1 MISQKKKEGKTSGEA
16 MFVFTGIN
24 TWKQHYRRSTVVI
37 IIIGSRNNDLSGDIR
52 YARYNLWDDIAY
64 SNFRVERIN
73 KSARVIPTRK
83 SASKRKG
90 MARVRKREREG
101 GRRTDSMRFV
111 RLPIDAF
118 HAVSRNVANF
128 NQANG
133 NWRLSSFVYYLN
145 QYYRELQ
152 INYYQCYFLAHV
164 AHIRLTFDD

>member
-1 MISQKKKEGKTSGEA
+1 MISQKKKKEGKTSGEA

-90 MARVRKREREG
+90 MARVRKREREREG
-101 GRRTDSMRFV
+101 EGRIRCVSFVCRLMRFT
-111 RLPIDAF
+111 RFRETWLILTRQMEIDVWVA
-118 HAVSRNVANF
+118 SSIIWINTIGNYKSTIINVI
-128 NQANG
+128 
-133 NWRLSSFVYYLN
+133 SSPTSPTY
-145 QYYRELQ
+145 
-152 INYYQCYFLAHV
+152 I
-164 AHIRLTFDD
+164 

>member
-1 MISQKKKEGKTSGEA
+1 

-52 YARYNLWDDIAY
+52 YARYNLWDDISY

-90 MARVRKREREG
+90 GKGWQELERERE
-101 GRRTDSMRFV
+101 RRIRCVSFVCRLMRFTRFRETWLILTRQMEIDVWVASSIIWINNTGNYKSTIINVISTFGV
-111 RLPIDAF
+111 RL
-118 HAVSRNVANF
+118 
-128 NQANG
+128 
-133 NWRLSSFVYYLN
+133 L
-145 QYYRELQ
+145 
-152 INYYQCYFLAHV
+152 
-164 AHIRLTFDD
+164 DD

>member
-1 MISQKKKEGKTSGEA
+1 

-52 YARYNLWDDIAY
+52 YDRYNLWDDIAY

-90 MARVRKREREG
+90 GKGWQELEREREKEG
-101 GRRTDSMRFV
+101 EKGDSMRFV
-111 RLPIDAF
+111 CRLMRFTRFRETWLILTRQMEIDVWVA
-118 HAVSRNVANF
+118 SSIIWINIGNYKSTIINVIST
-128 NQANG
+128 
-133 NWRLSSFVYYLN
+133 LVY
-145 QYYRELQ
+145 
-152 INYYQCYFLAHV
+152 V
-164 AHIRLTFDD
+164 